1 MHPFLAPDSL
11 DAPIALHHRP
21 ARTTDPT
28 TADASR
34 VWREPIW
41 VALTILVWL
50 TASAWARP
58 LMLPDEGRY
67 VGVAWEMLTSGH
79 WLTPTLDGLPFFHK
93 PPLFYWIT
101 AASMTVFGAN
111 PWAARAAPLL
121 GAWLGA
127 FTLYLFTRRWVGPL
141 AARRVALALAVQ
153 PLFLIGGQFANMD
166 MLVAGFITATI
177 LAAADAVL
185 RMEQRL
191 PFGRSLAAA
200 YALAGL
206 GILAKGLIGAAI
218 PGLVMMVWLMATQR
232 WRKVSVLLWLPGL
245 GAFLAVAAPWCVA
258 MQQQFPS
265 FFHYFFVVQ
274 HFQRFVG
281 SGFNNV
287 QPFWFYPAVLLL
299 FSLPWA
305 PMLYRLAIRGYGD
318 RQPGDPVRSL
328 MGVWLV
334 TVVVFFS
341 LPQSKLLGYVLPAVP
356 PLAYLLAD
364 SLTALSPLSHRMQN
378 VWRASNT
385 IAAALG
391 LGAIAWLAVVPTK
404 STAEIATALHS
415 HRAPGEPVLMLQ
427 HYFYDVPFYARLHD
441 PVIVADDWQ
450 DPEIRTED
458 SWRKELVDAG
468 QFAPSKAA
476 AVLVDATRLRAALC
490 RAPVSWVIGPAH
502 ALDAYALPK
511 RAQEVFTERGIT
523 LWRLDAA
530 CLAAP

>member
-1 MHPFLAPDSL
+1 MRPSLAPDSL
-11 DAPIALHHRP
+11 DAHVSLRHRLTWIAHLLTP
-21 ARTTDPT
+21 NV
-28 TADASR
+28 SR
-34 VWREPIW
+34 AWHEPVW
-41 VALTILVWL
+41 VSLVILVWL
-50 TASAWARP
+50 TATAWARP

-67 VGVAWEMLTSGH
+67 VGVAWEMLASGH

-101 AASMTVFGAN
+101 AASMSVFGAN

-121 GAWLGA
+121 GAWLGTVA
-127 FTLYLFTRRWVGPL
+127 LYLFTRRWVGPV

-153 PLFLIGGQFANMD
+153 PLFLIGGQFANLD
-166 MLVAGFITATI
+166 MLVAGCITMTI
-177 LAAADAVL
+177 LAGADAVL
-185 RMEQRL
+185 RMEQSL
-191 PFGRSLAAA
+191 PFKRSLASA

-206 GILAKGLIGAAI
+206 GILAKGLIGIAI
-218 PGLVMMVWLMATQR
+218 PGLVILVWLVATRR
-232 WRKVSVLLWLPGL
+232 WRRVSALLWLPGL
-245 GAFLAVAAPWCVA
+245 GVFLAVAAPWCVA
-258 MQQQFPS
+258 MQQQFPG

-305 PMLYRLAIRGYGD
+305 PMLYRLVFQGD
-318 RQPGDPVRSL
+318 ADRAPGDPVRSL
-328 MGVWLV
+328 MGIWLV

-341 LPQSKLLGYVLPAVP
+341 LPQSKLLGYVLPAAP
-356 PLAYLLAD
+356 PLAYLLAN
-364 SLTALSPLSHRMQN
+364 SAAALQPMAWRMQN
-378 VWRASNT
+378 VWRASNA

-404 STAEIATALHS
+404 STAEIAVALQTR
-415 HRAPGEPVLMLQ
+415 RAPGEPVLMLQ

-441 PVIVADDWQ
+441 PVMVVDDWQ

-468 QFAPSKAA
+468 QFAPSKAS
-476 AVLVDATRLRAALC
+476 AVLVGAKQLRVALC
-490 RAPVSWVIGPAH
+490 QAPVSWVIGPAN

-511 RAQEVFTERGIT
+511 QAQEVLTERGIT
-523 LWRLDAA
+523 LWRVDAA
-530 CLAAP
+530 CPDVP

>member
-11 DAPIALHHRP
+11 DAPTALHHRP
-21 ARTTDPT
+21 AWTAHPT
-28 TADASR
+28 VVAASHT
-34 VWREPIW
+34 WREPMW
-41 VALTILVWL
+41 VALAILVWL
-50 TASAWARP
+50 AASAWARP

-67 VGVAWEMLTSGH
+67 VGVAWEMLASGH
-79 WLTPTLDGLPFFHK
+79 WLSPTLDGLPFFHK

-101 AASMTVFGAN
+101 AASMSVFGAN

-121 GAWLGA
+121 GAWLGTFA
-127 FTLYLFTRRWVGPL
+127 LYLFTWRWVGPV
-141 AARRVALALAVQ
+141 AARRAALALAVQ
-153 PLFLIGGQFANMD
+153 PLFLMGGQFANMD
-166 MLVAGFITATI
+166 MLVAGCITATI

-185 RMEQRL
+185 RMEQKQ
-191 PFGRSLAAA
+191 PFRRSLAAA

-206 GILAKGLIGAAI
+206 GFLAKGLIGAAI
-218 PGLVMMVWLMATQR
+218 PGLVMLVWLVATQR
-232 WRKVSVLLWLPGL
+232 WRRVSALLWLPGL
-245 GAFLAVAAPWCVA
+245 GVFLAVAAPWCVA
-258 MQQQFPS
+258 MQQQFAG

-287 QPFWFYPAVLLL
+287 QPLWFYPAVLLL

-305 PMLYRLAIRGYGD
+305 PMLYRLAVRRDGD
-318 RQPGDPVRSL
+318 RKPGDPVRSL
-328 MGVWLV
+328 MGVWLA

-364 SLTALSPLSHRMQN
+364 SLSALQPLSQRMHK
-378 VWRASNT
+378 VWRACNVL
-385 IAAALG
+385 AAALG
-391 LGAIAWLAVVPTK
+391 LGAVAWLAVVPTK
-404 STAEIATALHS
+404 STAEIAAALLT

-441 PVIVADDWQ
+441 PVTVVDDWQ

-468 QFAPSKAA
+468 AFAPSKAA
-476 AVLVDATRLRAALC
+476 AVLVEATRLRAALC
-490 RAPVSWVIGPAH
+490 RAPVNWVIGPAH
-502 ALDAYALPK
+502 ALDAYALPH
-511 RAQEVFTERGIT
+511 RAQEVLTERGTT
-523 LWRLDAA
+523 LWRVDAA
-530 CLAAP
+530 CRAAP